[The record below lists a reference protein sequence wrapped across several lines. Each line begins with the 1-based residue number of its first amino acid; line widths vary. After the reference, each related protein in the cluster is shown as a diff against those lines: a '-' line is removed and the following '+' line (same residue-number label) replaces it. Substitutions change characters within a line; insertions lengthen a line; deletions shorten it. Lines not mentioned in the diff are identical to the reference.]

1 MWKFL
6 GKKVD
11 EPVAKPA
18 PSPEPQVDGPRYS
31 SDHPIHNPAED
42 RFDRW
47 PFAKR
52 IADTLRDRK
61 DPSCLVLGIYGAWG
75 DGKTSVL
82 NLIEL
87 ELKDC
92 EWVAVV
98 PFNPWYFRS
107 EAILI
112 KGLFETLAEG
122 VGKKLPTKREQLGKA
137 LKHLS
142 TFLSL
147 ASVSVGGV
155 VSVNPGEGLG
165 KIAGELSQ
173 TELATQR
180 ERVQA
185 ILREAGLRV
194 IVLIDDIDRL
204 ERQEIQALFKTVRLS
219 ADFERVA
226 YVLAFDRDV
235 VAASLGEKYG
245 EGGTTQ
251 GRAFLD
257 KIIQVPLHL
266 PPAKKEAL
274 RGLVFEGADA
284 AVNLAGINL
293 TREESQTIATYFVR
307 GLEARLSTPRQ
318 AQLYTNA
325 LLFALPILKGEV
337 NVVDQM
343 LIEGVRILYPRLY
356 ETIRSN
362 PEAFLRSATVATETR
377 QPDRAGSLIDE
388 ATSAETAEQK
398 EHVRVLLEYLFPR
411 LSKMI
416 YGHEWDITWA
426 KEQRVCSSKYFSRYF
441 TYAIGSS
448 EVSDVEFENL
458 LSALENA
465 TGLREAHAAWAEFV
479 TTDRAKAVI
488 EKLRER
494 EDHLE
499 GKLGATLISM
509 IAANGSIYPRD
520 EQFFFYRSTFS
531 QAAILVSQIIR
542 RMPMSLRSGAV
553 DLVMSLAEPLEFAAE
568 LYRWLSPGNRPE
580 EVIVGAEEFK
590 SVEEKLSLRIA
601 EKLRPEWAF
610 SSYGKDVSH
619 LLWIWK
625 KNEVRKGEVEDYIL
639 EGLKQDHMRIPEF
652 LMSFLGQRIS
662 MGNGLPVRGSFE
674 RHSYDQV
681 KSLVD
686 PQKVNDLI
694 MSTFGE
700 LIKPGEF
707 DFEDNVPLTL
717 AVCNQFVSIH
727 QVVSREEKTSQPEEV
742 DTQADKLPEPEAGG
756 ESVSG
761 D

>member
-6 GKKVD
+6 GKRD
-11 EPVAKPA
+11 EPVATPV
-18 PSPEPQVDGPRYS
+18 PSPEPQADGPRYS
-31 SDHPIHNPAED
+31 SDHPIHDPVED
-42 RFDRW
+42 RFNRW

-61 DPSCLVLGIYGAWG
+61 DPSSLVIGIYGAWG
-75 DGKTSVL
+75 EGKTSVL

-92 EWVAVV
+92 DWVAVV
-98 PFNPWYFRS
+98 RFNPWYFRS
-107 EAILI
+107 EAVLI
-112 KGLFETLAEG
+112 TGLFETLAEG
-122 VGKKLPTKREQLGKA
+122 VGKKLPTMREQFGKA

-165 KIAGELSQ
+165 KIASQLSQ

-180 ERVQA
+180 DRVQA

-194 IVLIDDIDRL
+194 VVLIDDIDRL

-226 YVLAFDRDV
+226 YVLAFDRDI

-245 EGGTTQ
+245 EGGTPQ

-274 RGLVFEGADA
+274 RQLVFQGADA
-284 AVNLAGINL
+284 AANLAGINL
-293 TREESQTIATYFVR
+293 TTEQGQTIATYFVN
-307 GLEARLSTPRQ
+307 GLESRLSTPRQ

-343 LIEGVRILYPRLY
+343 LIEGVRVLYPRLY
-356 ETIRSN
+356 ETIRAN
-362 PEAFLRSATVATETR
+362 PEAFLRSAPGTPETR
-377 QPDRAGSLIDE
+377 QPDRASPLIDE
-388 ATSAETAEQK
+388 ATTSETAEQK
-398 EHVRVLLEYLFPR
+398 HHVRDLLEYLFPR
-411 LSKMI
+411 LKNSI
-416 YGHEWDITWA
+416 YGAEWGATWA
-426 KEQRVCSSKYFSRYF
+426 KEQRICSSKYFFRYF

-448 EVSDVEFENL
+448 EVPDVEFINL
-458 LSALENA
+458 LSVLESA
-465 TGLREAHAAWAEFV
+465 AELRQAYDAWKEFV
-479 TTDRAKAVI
+479 TIDRAKAVI

-494 EDHLE
+494 EAYIG
-499 GKLGATLISM
+499 GKLGATLISV
-509 IAANGSIYPRD
+509 IASTGSLYPRD
-520 EQFFFYRSTFS
+520 EQFISYRSTFS
-531 QAAILVSQIIR
+531 HAAMLVAQIIS
-542 RMPMSLRSGAV
+542 RMPAGSRPAAV
-553 DLVMSLAEPLEFAAE
+553 DLVISQAEPLEFAAE

-580 EVIVGAEEFK
+580 EVMLGAEEFK
-590 SVEEKLSLRIA
+590 PIEEKLSLRIA
-601 EKLRPEWAF
+601 EKLRSEWAF
-610 SSYGKDVSH
+610 SSYGKDMRH

-625 KNEVRKGEVEDYIL
+625 RNEARTGEVEDYIL
-639 EGLKQDHMRIPEF
+639 GGLKQDIARIPEF
-652 LMSFLGQRIS
+652 LTTFLGQGFA
-662 MGNGLPVRGSFE
+662 GNGLPVHVPFE

-686 PQKVNDLI
+686 PEKVNDLI
-694 MSTFGE
+694 METLGEHIEPGKFRFGE
-700 LIKPGEF
+700 E
-707 DFEDNVPLTL
+707 VPPAL
-717 AVCNQFVSIH
+717 AICNQFVSIH
-727 QVVSREEKTSQPEEV
+727 QVASREENTSQSEE
-742 DTQADKLPEPEAGG
+742 DETQADKLPEPEADG
-756 ESVSG
+756 EGLSG
-761 D
+761 E